1 MSSLGARKAT
11 LSEDFVVR
19 LKEIFGSDFARV
31 EKTFINRSTT
41 FRLNPI
47 NKGDQEVLSSL
58 RSNGFKLKNVPWSR
72 EAYIVENKSL
82 LDLQKTEAYEAG
94 KIYVQSLASMLPAII
109 LSPREGERV
118 LDLAAA
124 PGGKTSLVAAVMK
137 CRGELVACDNNP
149 IRAERLKYNL
159 KKLGVLEEKTS
170 WKCRVEEGDGVDT
183 IKKYQNYFDRVLLD
197 APCGAESR
205 IVLGDKR
212 TYGFWNERN
221 IKDNA
226 FFQRRLLFAAWSALR
241 PGGTLV
247 YSTCTFAPE
256 ENELQIERFLEEAPD
271 AEVIPVGEI
280 RGIARANIV
289 SRWKDKKIRESIRKN
304 ALRIIPTGEME
315 GFFVCKIRKAEA
327 G

>member
-1 MSSLGARKAT
+1 MP
-11 LSEDFVVR
+11 EDFLKR
-19 LKEIFGSDFARV
+19 LKDIFGSDFARV
-31 EKTFINRSTT
+31 EKTFVNRPTT

-47 NKGDQEVLSSL
+47 MGGDQEVLATL
-58 RSNGFKLKNVPWSR
+58 RSDGFKLKNVPWSR

-82 LDLQKTEAYEAG
+82 SDLQKTVAYETG
-94 KIYVQSLASMLPAII
+94 KIYVQSLASILPAVV
-109 LSPREGERV
+109 LAPEPGDKV

-124 PGGKTSLVAAVMK
+124 PGGKTSLMASMMK
-137 CRGELVACDNNP
+137 VHGEMVACDNNP

-159 KKLGVLEEKTS
+159 KKLGALEEKKG
-170 WKCRVEEGDGVDT
+170 WKCKVEEGDGVDT
-183 IKKYQNYFDRVLLD
+183 VEKYPNYFDRVLLD

-256 ENELQIERFLEEAPD
+256 ENELQVERFLEEAPD

-280 RGIARANIV
+280 RGIARGNIV
-289 SRWKDKKIRESIRKN
+289 SKWKDRKIRESIRKN
-304 ALRIIPTGEME
+304 ALRIVPTGEVE
-315 GFFVCKIRKAEA
+315 GFFVCKMKKLDTK
-327 G
+327 